1 MTSASF
7 PRGRKPTPVITPA
20 TTAVSA
26 GAKANVIKPVVS
38 KKRKQQDEVDE
49 GHAGPNIQQQ
59 EDDNLSNADAL
70 FGKKGLAKTSG
81 NGKTIQGTQKK
92 KQKTTISTKKQR
104 TTTTEAETSSKAKM
118 AAVVTFKNL
127 KKGVLL
133 LGSIRQVNETELLV
147 SLPNKLNGV
156 VSIEQTSDEMYQQI
170 AQAKANK
177 KTIESLELVPLN
189 ELFQVGQFVSCIVL
203 DTSKETKGKKIHL
216 SLRSSLLHS
225 ELTPLSITK
234 GMTIYGSISSLEDHG
249 AIVNLGIRGMNAF
262 VPQKEI
268 ATMDITSKQGQ
279 QMLFTVLSVNTH
291 TLTATL
297 TPERSQ
303 VVKNVTRGDFFTL
316 KTLYPGML
324 LNVRVEEVLS
334 NGLSVNFLTFFHGTV
349 EQNHMSTPCQAGW
362 SEIYKKSMKGR
373 ARIISIDRL
382 AKTINLSMAPHIV
395 HLQIPE
401 FTLV

>member
-1 MTSASF
+1 
-7 PRGRKPTPVITPA
+7 
-20 TTAVSA
+20 
-26 GAKANVIKPVVS
+26 
-38 KKRKQQDEVDE
+38 
-49 GHAGPNIQQQ
+49 
-59 EDDNLSNADAL
+59 
-70 FGKKGLAKTSG
+70 
-81 NGKTIQGTQKK
+81 
-92 KQKTTISTKKQR
+92 
-104 TTTTEAETSSKAKM
+104 M